1 MMKADLWIKNGKVA
15 TPQGVYIA
23 DLVIQNGKITG
34 IGSADQFMVDAEK
47 TINAHGLTILPGLV
61 DDHVHFREP
70 GLGYKEDFESGS
82 KAAAAGGVTTIMD
95 MPNTNPPLTTVER
108 FHQKRDLVHERA
120 YVDFGFYAAI
130 VSDNVDQL
138 VDLAQAGAIG
148 YKLFMG
154 ETTGYVRCPDDGEL
168 YQAFQNARK
177 ANRRVGAHAENDF
190 ILQHLKADLIA
201 QGRKDARAHLDMR
214 PAFAEEEAIQRA
226 LILSEAAGNKF
237 HVFHLSTFQG
247 LELIKRAKI
256 KGLPVTTEVLVGHL
270 LFNDDAYEKLGN
282 LIKLN
287 PPIRSR
293 EHQEALWKGLKEGW
307 IDNIATDHAPHSF
320 EEKTAEDVWKASA
333 GFIGVETALPL
344 MLTQVNQGRLSIEQY
359 VRAACE
365 NPAKT
370 WGLYPRK
377 GAIQIDADADLVV
390 VDMGAEDIIRAN
402 KLHNKNTL
410 NPYEGWKV
418 RGIPV
423 TTILRGQIIMQ
434 DREIIGKPSGKP
446 VIPVHI

>member
-1 MMKADLWIKNGKVA
+1 MNADLLIKNGTVV
-15 TPQGVYIA
+15 TPQGTHLA
-23 DLVIQNGKITG
+23 DLAIRDGKIVG
-34 IGSADQFMVDAEK
+34 IGSSGLFNGVATTELDAQ
-47 TINAHGLTILPGLV
+47 GLTILPGLV

-70 GLGYKEDFESGS
+70 GMGYKEDFETGS

-95 MPNTNPPLTTVER
+95 MPNTNPPLTTVKGFYEKV
-108 FHQKRDLVHERA
+108 QLVKDRS
-120 YVDFGFYAAI
+120 YVDYGFYAAI
-130 VSDNVDQL
+130 VSDNQGEL
-138 VDLAQAGAIG
+138 VDLAQAGVVG

-154 ETTGYVRCPDDGEL
+154 ETTGYIRCPDDGVL
-168 YQAFQNARK
+168 YQAFLSAK
-177 ANRRVGAHAENDF
+177 IAGRRIGAHAENDY
-190 ILQHLKADLIA
+190 ILQHIKADLIA
-201 QGRKDARAHLDMR
+201 KGRKDPRAHLDMR

-226 LILSEAAGNKF
+226 LLLAEAAGNQF
-237 HVFHLSTFQG
+237 HVFHLSTYQG

-270 LFNDDAYEKLGN
+270 LFNDEAYETLGN

-293 EHQEALWKGLKEGW
+293 EHQEALWQGLRQGW
-307 IDNIATDHAPHSF
+307 IDNIATDHAPHSY

-344 MLTQVNQGRLSIEQY
+344 MLTQVNKGRLSLEQY

-377 GAIQIDADADLVV
+377 GAIQIGSDADLVM
-390 VDMGAEDIIRAN
+390 VDLAGEDTIQASR
-402 KLHNKNTL
+402 LHNKNRL

-418 RGIPV
+418 KGIPV
-423 TTILRGQIIMQ
+423 YTILRGKMIMQ
-434 DREIIGKPSGKP
+434 DRELLGTPSGKP
-446 VIPVHI
+446 VIPVK